1 MSEAKQKENIFVR
14 IVRYLFPRK
23 DDVRVEKIRKIV
35 FLTAAVILIVSVS
48 MILIGTAQSAGAN
61 SPDQQLADQLQ
72 GAANT
77 DNNAQ
82 IIHLTNSVP
91 PVSSVNESTTTSS
104 EADSSASDETSE
116 GEPEPIDLTPVVNTP
131 LNVNFDYLQSLNP
144 DTRAWIKI
152 TGTLLN
158 SEVLQSTYDF
168 DYYIDHDFYGNY
180 NEYSP
185 CIFSSDINRWDGS
198 DDNLILFSHK
208 LNSGYGFGSVVY
220 YVPNDGSSEPL
231 AFYKKHPTILFQ
243 RPGGPSETYKIFA
256 GIVANTDPQYGEVF
270 EYISKI
276 YFYGVDDFNSYMKEL
291 LDRSWFYTD
300 VDLQYGDKFLTLSTC
315 YWPINRS
322 IPTRWVLFA
331 RKVRP
336 GESEYVDTSVA
347 RRNWNPKMFE
357 YYYQVFGGQWYGS
370 TWDTSKL
377 LS

>member
-1 MSEAKQKENIFVR
+1 MSQTKEKDNVFLR
-14 IVRYLFPRK
+14 IVKHLIPWK
-23 DDVRVEKIRKIV
+23 GDKPGAIIRKSGI
-35 FLTAAVILIVSVS
+35 LTAAAVLTVLLIKIPIDSAQRAHANEPVINDEISEPVESSSTVESTVS
-48 MILIGTAQSAGAN
+48 
-61 SPDQQLADQLQ
+61 
-72 GAANT
+72 
-77 DNNAQ
+77 
-82 IIHLTNSVP
+82 
-91 PVSSVNESTTTSS
+91 STTTVPKSTVSS
-104 EADSSASDETSE
+104 TSSSTVSTVETTSE
-116 GEPEPIDLTPVVNTP
+116 EETEPQPLDLTPVVNTP
-131 LNVNFDYLQSLNP
+131 LNVNFDYLKSLNP
-144 DTRAWIKI
+144 DVRAWIKI

-220 YVPNDGSSEPL
+220 YVPDWSSEPL
-231 AFYKKHPTILFQ
+231 YFYKKHPTILFQ
-243 RPGGPSETYKIFA
+243 QPGGESETYKIFA
-256 GIVANTDPQYGEVF
+256 GILANTDPQYGEVF

-276 YFYGVDDFNSYMKEL
+276 YFYGEEDFHNYMCEL

-315 YWPINRS
+315 YWPNNNRN

-347 RRNWNPKMFE
+347 WRNYDPKM
-357 YYYQVFGGQWYGS
+357 YYGGQWGGR

>member
-1 MSEAKQKENIFVR
+1 MNEAKQNDSIFAR
-14 IVRYLFPRK
+14 IARYLFPWRGDGSGEIVRK
-23 DDVRVEKIRKIV
+23 SIV
-35 FLTAAVILIVSVS
+35 LTAAVVVIASVS
-48 MILIGTAQSAGAN
+48 KILV
-61 SPDQQLADQLQ
+61 D
-72 GAANT
+72 
-77 DNNAQ
+77 NAQ
-82 IIHLTNSVP
+82 LEHARQQYPQLVGEYYRRAQVVHMNDLVPSVLPVIEIIQP
-91 PVSSVNESTTTSS
+91 
-104 EADSSASDETSE
+104 
-116 GEPEPIDLTPVVNTP
+116 EPEEPEVEEPEEEEEEVFDLTPVVNTP

-144 DTRAWIKI
+144 DTRGWIKI

-198 DDNLILFSHK
+198 DDNIIMFSHK

-220 YVPNDGSSEPL
+220 YVPNDASSEPL

-243 RPGGPSETYKIFA
+243 RPGGQSETYKIFA

-276 YFYGVDDFNSYMKEL
+276 YFYSKEDFNSYMTEL
-291 LDRSWFYTD
+291 MDRSWFYTD
-300 VDLQYGDKFLTLSTC
+300 VDLQYGDKLLTLSTC

-347 RRNWNPKMFE
+347 QRNYNPKMFE
-357 YYYQVFGGQWYGS
+357 YYYRVFGGQWYGS
-370 TWDTSKL
+370 NWDKSKL

>member
-1 MSEAKQKENIFVR
+1 MSRSKTSDNLFGR
-14 IVRYLFPRK
+14 IARYLIPFK
-23 DDVRVEKIRKIV
+23 DDARGEKIRKIV
-35 FLTAAVILIVSVS
+35 FLTAAVALITAVC
-48 MILIGTAQSAGAN
+48 MILIGTAQRERAAKQELEQKRAEQLRYAESIRNSA
-61 SPDQQLADQLQ
+61 QVIQVK
-72 GAANT
+72 
-77 DNNAQ
+77 NA
-82 IIHLTNSVP
+82 VP
-91 PVSSVNESTTTSS
+91 TILLGSTVSSDDTEES
-104 EADSSASDETSE
+104 
-116 GEPEPIDLTPVVNTP
+116 EPEPEEDTEPEYFDLTPVVNTP
-131 LNVNFDYLQSLNP
+131 LNVNFDYLKSLNP

-243 RPGGPSETYKIFA
+243 RPGGQSETYKIFA

-276 YFYGVDDFNSYMKEL
+276 YFYGKEDFNSYMTEL
-291 LDRSWFYTD
+291 MDRSWFYTD
-300 VDLQYGDKFLTLSTC
+300 VDLQYGDKLLTLSTC

-347 RRNWNPKMFE
+347 QRNYNPKMFE
-357 YYYQVFGGQWYGS
+357 YYYQVFGGRWYGS
-370 TWDTSKL
+370 NWDRSKL

>member
-1 MSEAKQKENIFVR
+1 MSQAEEKDNVFVR
-14 IVRYLFPRK
+14 MARYIFPRK
-23 DDVRVEKIRKIV
+23 DDKQSEIIRKVIFLGAIV
-35 FLTAAVILIVSVS
+35 VLIVSVI
-48 MILIGTAQSAGAN
+48 MIFIDTSQRGHIQKQS
-61 SPDQQLADQLQ
+61 QQVTKQLQ
-72 GAANT
+72 NAANMV
-77 DNNAQ
+77 NSSVQ
-82 IIHLTNSVP
+82 IIHVNNPVP
-91 PVSSVNESTTTSS
+91 VVSSTSTVSSSVVSSSTES
-104 EADSSASDETSE
+104 
-116 GEPEPIDLTPVVNTP
+116 EPEPEEDEGPIDLTPVVNYP
-131 LNVNFDYLQSLNP
+131 LNVDFNSLIRQNP
-144 DTRAWIKI
+144 DVRAWIKI
-152 TGTLLN
+152 SGTLLN
-158 SEVLQSTYDF
+158 SAVLQSTYDF

-208 LNSGYGFGSVVY
+208 LINGYGFGSVVY
-220 YVPNDGSSEPL
+220 YVPNDGSREPL
-231 AFYKKHPTILFQ
+231 AFYKQHPTILFQ
-243 RPGGPSETYKIFA
+243 RPGGQSETYKIFA

-276 YFYGVDDFNSYMKEL
+276 YFYNKQDFNSYMKEI

-336 GESEYVDTSVA
+336 GESEEVDTSVA
-347 RRNWNPKMFE
+347 RRNYNPRMFE
-357 YYYQVFGGQWYGS
+357 YYYQVFGGQWNGS
-370 TWDTSKL
+370 TWDKSKL

>member
-1 MSEAKQKENIFVR
+1 MSEENQKENVFLR
-14 IVRYLFPRK
+14 IVKYLIPWK
-23 DDVRVEKIRKIV
+23 GDKSGVIIRKVSI
-35 FLTAAVILIVSVS
+35 LTSAAALVVAVVLIPSIAAQRARAKEPVIDTVESE
-48 MILIGTAQSAGAN
+48 
-61 SPDQQLADQLQ
+61 
-72 GAANT
+72 
-77 DNNAQ
+77 
-82 IIHLTNSVP
+82 
-91 PVSSVNESTTTSS
+91 PVESSTTTVSTSS
-104 EADSSASDETSE
+104 TTTTVPKSTASSSSSSTAETTTVE
-116 GEPEPIDLTPVVNTP
+116 DTEPEIIDLTPVVNTP
-131 LNVNFDYLQSLNP
+131 LNVDFNYLQSINP

-220 YVPNDGSSEPL
+220 YVPDWSSEPL
-231 AFYKKHPTILFQ
+231 AFYKRHPTILFQ

-276 YFYGVDDFNSYMKEL
+276 YFYGEEDFHNYMCEL
-291 LDRSWFYTD
+291 MDRSWFYTD

-347 RRNWNPKMFE
+347 QRNYNPKMFE
-357 YYYQVFGGQWYGS
+357 YYYQVFGGQWNGS
-370 TWDTSKL
+370 NWDRSKL

>member
-1 MSEAKQKENIFVR
+1 MSESKTKENIFVR
-14 IVRYLFPRK
+14 IGRYLFPWK
-23 DDVRVEKIRKIV
+23 NDKLSEIIRKII
-35 FLTAAVILIVSVS
+35 FLAAAAVLIVSV
-48 MILIGTAQSAGAN
+48 ILLSI
-61 SPDQQLADQLQ
+61 D
-72 GAANT
+72 
-77 DNNAQ
+77 NAQ
-82 IIHLTNSVP
+82 RERIKTQKQEFAEKLLIAEKKSSSVRIIHMTNPIPTP
-91 PVSSVNESTTTSS
+91 P
-104 EADSSASDETSE
+104 
-116 GEPEPIDLTPVVNTP
+116 EPEITEPEDDDSTESEEEPEDTGPEYIDLTPAYNYP
-131 LNVNFDYLQSLNP
+131 LNVDFNSLLRQNP

-152 TGTLLN
+152 SGTLLN
-158 SEVLQSTYDF
+158 APVLQSTYDF

-208 LNSGYGFGSVVY
+208 LINGYGFGSLVY

-231 AFYKKHPTILFQ
+231 AFYKQHPTILFQ
-243 RPGGPSETYKIFA
+243 TPGGESETYKIFA

-276 YFYGVDDFNSYMKEL
+276 YFYGKEDFNNYMTEL
-291 LDRSWFYTD
+291 MDRSWFYTD
-300 VDLQYGDKFLTLSTC
+300 VDLQYGDKLLTLSTC

-322 IPTRWVLFA
+322 IPTRWVMFA

-336 GESEYVDTSVA
+336 GESEEVDTSVA
-347 RRNWNPKMFE
+347 QRNYGAKMFE
-357 YYYQVFGGQWYGS
+357 YYYQVFGGRWYGS

>member
-1 MSEAKQKENIFVR
+1 MSQAEQNDNLFAR
-14 IVRYLFPRK
+14 IIRVLIPRK
-23 DDVRVEKIRKIV
+23 GDRLSMIIRKSSI
-35 FLTAAVILIVSVS
+35 LTAAAVLVVLLIK
-48 MILIGTAQSAGAN
+48 IPIDTAQRARAN
-61 SPDQQLADQLQ
+61 NVDD
-72 GAANT
+72 
-77 DNNAQ
+77 
-82 IIHLTNSVP
+82 SVP
-91 PVSSVNESTTTSS
+91 TESLTVIESTVSSTTTVPKSS
-104 EADSSASDETSE
+104 SSSKSSSSTVKTTTVEDT
-116 GEPEPIDLTPVVNTP
+116 EPEVIDLTPVVNTP
-131 LNVNFDYLQSLNP
+131 LNVDFDYLQRLNP

-220 YVPNDGSSEPL
+220 YVPNDASSEPL
-231 AFYKKHPTILFQ
+231 AFYKTHPTILFQ

-256 GIVANTDPQYGEVF
+256 GIIANTDPQYGEVF

-276 YFYGVDDFNSYMKEL
+276 YFYGVDDFNNYMIEL
-291 LDRSWFYTD
+291 MDRSWFYTD

-315 YWPINRS
+315 YWPIGRN

-331 RKVRP
+331 RKVRD

-347 RRNWNPKMFE
+347 QRNYGAKLFE
-357 YYYQVFGGQWYGS
+357 YYYQVVGGQWHGS
-370 TWDTSKL
+370 NWDTSKL
-377 LS
+377 LSY